1 MNRNLTK
8 LNSLQGGAAGGVW
21 TVKRRWTT
29 DPKKKAEWSV
39 DGRKKSEKEIRAFV
53 GGLNIQTDNLCQ
65 FLPQDKVYEFS
76 RMTPK
81 DLLHRTVDAVGEEQL
96 QSDHRRLQEWQS
108 YVEEAEA
115 TAERKA
121 QELREAVA
129 AKDGLEG
136 QVRSFNEKRAL
147 KDNIEVHRQ
156 RKEWALLDEYR

>member
-1 MNRNLTK
+1 MSPR
-8 LNSLQGGAAGGVW
+8 
-21 TVKRRWTT
+21 
-29 DPKKKAEWSV
+29 
-39 DGRKKSEKEIRAFV
+39 
-53 GGLNIQTDNLCQ
+53 
-65 FLPQDKVYEFS
+65 
-76 RMTPK
+76 
-81 DLLHRTVDAVGEEQL
+81 DLLHKTVDAVGEEQL

-147 KDNIEVHRQ
+147 KDNIEVHRL